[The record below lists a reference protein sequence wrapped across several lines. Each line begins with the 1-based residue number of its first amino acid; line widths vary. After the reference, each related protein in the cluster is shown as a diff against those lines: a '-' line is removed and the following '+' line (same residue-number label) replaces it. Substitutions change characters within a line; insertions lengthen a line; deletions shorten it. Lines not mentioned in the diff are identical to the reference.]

1 MSLKPIRDEIDR
13 IDNQLIEL
21 FVQRMKCA
29 EKVAA
34 YKGLSHKDAL
44 HLRLLAEEMLG
55 MMRSITGEKEGSFWI
70 EDDKGVYSLHLKVN
84 TSMNSEKREQLLSA
98 STSGT
103 NAAAKGIMGRLRDFF
118 DRGADDDVIAWSS
131 PLLTMG
137 EYDSSSV
144 MDYEW
149 TMMNYQEEL
158 AQRVARKEADA
169 VEAWDEL
176 EKSVVAHAADNVI
189 VSIRGR
195 DVEMTLVKKLG

>member
-1 MSLKPIRDEIDR
+1 
-13 IDNQLIEL
+13 
-21 FVQRMKCA
+21 MKTDVIVVSSTGKQMESA
-29 EKVAA
+29 LQQVEKVAA

-149 TMMNYQEEL
+149 SMMNYQEEL
-158 AQRVARKEADA
+158 AQRVARKEAEA

>member
-1 MSLKPIRDEIDR
+1 
-13 IDNQLIEL
+13 
-21 FVQRMKCA
+21 MKTDVIVVSSTGKQMESA
-29 EKVAA
+29 LQQTEKVAA

-70 EDDKGVYSLHLKVN
+70 EDEKGVYSLHLKVN

>member
-1 MSLKPIRDEIDR
+1 
-13 IDNQLIEL
+13 
-21 FVQRMKCA
+21 MKTDVIVVSSTGKQMETA
-29 EKVAA
+29 LQQVEKVAA

-149 TMMNYQEEL
+149 SMMNYQEEL